1 MVEEV
6 ADGNCSSIIGKIGKD
21 VDQAVFVVELAVMC
35 QEHYRHGSKLLG
47 EGCQPKIAK
56 FVDLIEGLE
65 TGNTIAA
72 LKHGS
77 AGFADQYSAA
87 GRIVRFETGKNC
99 ANSICII
106 LIASEA

>member
-21 VDQAVFVVELAVMC
+21 VGQTVFVVELTVMY

-47 EGCQPKIAK
+47 ERCQPKIGK
-56 FVDLIEGLE
+56 LVDLVQGLE
-65 TGNTIAA
+65 TGNAIAA

-77 AGFADQYSAA
+77 AGFADQYGAA
-87 GRIVRFETGKNC
+87 GSIVRFETGKNC
-99 ANSICII
+99 ANSIRII
-106 LIASEA
+106 LITSEA

>member
-6 ADGNCSSIIGKIGKD
+6 ADGNCSSVIGKIGKD
-21 VDQAVFVVELAVMC
+21 VGQTVFVVELAVMY
-35 QEHYRHGSKLLG
+35 QQHYRHGSKLLG
-47 EGCQPKIAK
+47 DGCQPKISK
-56 FVDLIEGLE
+56 LVDLVEGSE
-65 TGNTIAA
+65 AGNAIAA

-87 GRIVRFETGKNC
+87 GSIVRFETGKNC
-99 ANSICII
+99 ANSIRIT